1 MGHANDKARI
11 WHSNGR
17 KHLAASNPS
26 HILRGRASS
35 LDPRGCSEGVG
46 AGNYE
51 GPLYFQRA
59 VGSTPNSI
67 YEVYPDKFVGNTTEI
82 PTGYGSTIFSVT
94 SVGDASLVYQAPAL
108 FAIGVII
115 PTINGGLFSEGG
127 TPSSNN
133 FLTLTRKGDA
143 EKSYS
148 LGGESTLGTY
158 PFFAPSPSG
167 DLFAVMAVTTEQYE
181 IVKVALDGTITVL
194 HTFGDGEGYPDRYAG
209 IAMGPNGGFYGFS
222 DTPTNQLLYKLSQT
236 GAFTKVATLPAGNG
250 NAGIVVAPDGTVYV
264 ELGNGGPNKTGSIY
278 VVSPTTGQYTTL
290 ATFPATG
297 MTGPA
302 TLLLAD
308 DGNLYGTTRSLPSY
322 LFRLNLTTN
331 QLEDLAGPLYSE
343 ACPCPMI
350 QGSNGKLYGV
360 SPSGGGG
367 GGGVF
372 FNVDAGLPPP
382 QPTIQ
387 LFSPTQAS
395 EGTRV
400 ELWGSNLLGATSVT
414 FNGIAGT
421 NVLATTSQ
429 SVFADVPEG
438 ATSGPIT
445 ITTPNGSFTTQDSF
459 TVQ

>member
-222 DTPTNQLLYKLSQT
+222 DTPTNQLLYKLSHT
-236 GAFTKVATLPAGNG
+236 GAFAKVATLPAGNG
-250 NAGIVVAPDGTVYV
+250 NAGIVVAPDGTVYG
-264 ELGNGGPNKTGSIY
+264 ESATE
-278 VVSPTTGQYTTL
+278 GQTR
-290 ATFPATG
+290 PA
-297 MTGPA
+297 
-302 TLLLAD
+302 
-308 DGNLYGTTRSLPSY
+308 PSTWY
-322 LFRLNLTTN
+322 R
-331 QLEDLAGPLYSE
+331 
-343 ACPCPMI
+343 
-350 QGSNGKLYGV
+350 
-360 SPSGGGG
+360 
-367 GGGVF
+367 
-372 FNVDAGLPPP
+372 PPP
-382 QPTIQ
+382 
-387 LFSPTQAS
+387 AS
-395 EGTRV
+395 
-400 ELWGSNLLGATSVT
+400 
-414 FNGIAGT
+414 
-421 NVLATTSQ
+421 
-429 SVFADVPEG
+429 
-438 ATSGPIT
+438 
-445 ITTPNGSFTTQDSF
+445 TPRLRRFPRRG
-459 TVQ
+459 